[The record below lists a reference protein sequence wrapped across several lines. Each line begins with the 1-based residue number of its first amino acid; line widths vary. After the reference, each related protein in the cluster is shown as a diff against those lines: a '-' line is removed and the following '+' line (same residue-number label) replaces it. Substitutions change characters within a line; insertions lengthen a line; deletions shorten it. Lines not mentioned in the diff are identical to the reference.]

1 MNDKAT
7 NGSKSKTTKLPDVN
21 LVAPGPFD
29 GSIGQMTSDAI
40 RASGLKVAAD
50 LMEVAQQARSTASA
64 IEDEATAIAIAIG
77 EATGGL
83 ADRIA
88 NYVASCK
95 AAADSFRSHR
105 EALANL
111 PPLPDVIDDNR
122 GKLATAEIEALRA
135 VEKIIDQPT
144 KTAQ

>member
-1 MNDKAT
+1 VQDKT
-7 NGSKSKTTKLPDVN
+7 NGSKSKTTKLPDVD
-21 LVAPGPFD
+21 LVTPGPFD
-29 GSIGQMTSDAI
+29 SSIGQMTADAI

-50 LMEVAQQARSTASA
+50 LMEVAQQARATATA

-83 ADRIA
+83 ANRIA
-88 NYVASCK
+88 SYVESCK
-95 AAADSFRSHR
+95 AAADSFRVHR

-111 PPLPDVIDDNR
+111 PSLPNVIDENR

-135 VEKIIDQPT
+135 VEKLIDQP

>member
-1 MNDKAT
+1 VTDKS
-7 NGSKSKTTKLPDVN
+7 NGKSKTTKLPDVN

-29 GSIGQMTSDAI
+29 SSIGQMTAEAI

-50 LMEVAQQARSTASA
+50 LMEVAQQARATAIS
-64 IEDEATAIAIAIG
+64 IEDEATAIAITIG

-83 ADRIA
+83 ANRIA
-88 NYVASCK
+88 SYVENCK
-95 AAADSFRSHR
+95 AAADSFRVHR

-111 PPLPDVIDDNR
+111 PSLPNVIDDNR
-122 GKLATAEIEALRA
+122 GKLVTAEIEALRS
-135 VEKIIDQPT
+135 VEKIIDQP